1 MIADAEL
8 IVDGLIKYMQ
18 KNMVARQAIL
28 QEAPSGSNIIKV
40 DNTINFNDTEE
51 IALANDSGDIEFHS
65 ILYVADSNTIVTVN
79 PLVFSMGPS
88 NGAIVQ
94 KAIGNVPLY
103 EDKILF
109 GDREVIPIE
118 EGVAVTVD
126 PDNLSN
132 EWIGV
137 PGLLSEEYSVT
148 MMVYVKGDEFELA
161 KRVSM
166 KYARAIYNL
175 LNTKVHMDI
184 VLDETPITQDLS
196 MGDTIITIPSTE
208 SWQPDDA
215 LRYEVQDND
224 NVEIDLAIVDVIS
237 PTEIR
242 VNRPV
247 LYNYN
252 SANKLK
258 LIRRAV
264 YIYDS
269 RITGIEYGTVSKSN
283 TLFKAA
289 RLSWFGKQTEDY
301 RFPQHSKS

>member
-1 MIADAEL
+1 MFADAEQ

-18 KNMVARQAIL
+18 KNMVARQGIT
-28 QEAPSGSNIIKV
+28 QEAPAGTNVLKV

-51 IALANDSGDIEFHS
+51 IALANDAGNIEYHT
-65 ILYVADSNTIVTVN
+65 ILYIADINTIVTLN
-79 PLVFSMGPS
+79 PLVYHMGPS
-88 NGAIVQ
+88 NGAIIQ

-126 PDNLSN
+126 PGNLTN
-132 EWIGV
+132 EWLAL
-137 PGLLSEEYSVT
+137 PGLLNEEYSMT
-148 MMVYVKGDEFELA
+148 IMVYVKGDEFERA
-161 KRVSM
+161 KRTSM
-166 KYARAIYNL
+166 KYARAIYKL

-184 VLDETPITQDLS
+184 VLDETPITADLAS
-196 MGDTIITIPSTE
+196 GDTIVTIPSTE
-208 SWQPDDA
+208 AWQEDV
-215 LRYEVQDND
+215 LFRYEIQDND
-224 NVEIDLAIVDVIS
+224 HLEIDFRITDVIS
-237 PTEIR
+237 PTQVRI
-242 VNRPV
+242 NRPL
-247 LYNYN
+247 LYNYS

-269 RITGIEYGTVSKSN
+269 RVTDIEYGTVSKSN

-301 RFPQHSKS
+301 IFPQHSKS